1 MRALTIS
8 VFALL
13 SGGLVVLDLLGRRPG
28 SRLSTAGRL
37 LRSALHNRPALVLVV
52 LGWWWFGWHFI
63 VSGG

>member
-13 SGGLVVLDLLGRRPG
+13 SSGPVELDLLGRRQG
-28 SRLSTAGRL
+28 SKIPTAGRL
-37 LRSALHNRPALVLVV
+37 LRSALRNRPALVLVV

>member
-13 SGGLVVLDLLGRRPG
+13 SGALVVLDLLGRRPG
-28 SRLSTAGRL
+28 SRLPTASRL
-37 LRSALHNRPALVLVV
+37 LHAALHNRPALVLVV

>member
-13 SGGLVVLDLLGRRPG
+13 SGTLVVLDLLGRRPG
-28 SRLSTAGRL
+28 SRIPTANRL
-37 LRSALHNRPALVLVV
+37 LRAALRNRPALVLVV

>member
-13 SGGLVVLDLLGRRPG
+13 SGALVVLDLLGRRPG
-28 SRLSTAGRL
+28 SRLPTVGRL